1 MSYEPYRF
9 TRPDDLTLVAKPKL
23 SVAVVIACRDGQ
35 EKLDLVLASLAA
47 QSYPAALTA
56 VYVIDDGS
64 AKPLVLPAIWSL
76 SQTILHTI

>member
-64 AKPLVLPAIWSL
+64 ANPLVLPAIKPAKTKLISY
-76 SQTILHTI
+76 